1 MMTRKPVQVQDYE
14 KDKEQEEKEFR
25 PRAGLILKP
34 PRGPQSAF
42 LSLALVE
49 GFLKAIDIPNIGRNG
64 KELGVSS

>member
-14 KDKEQEEKEFR
+14 KDKEQEEEFR
-25 PRAGLILKP
+25 PQASLILKP

-49 GFLKAIDIPNIGRNG
+49 GFLKAIDIPNIGRDG